1 MAKKVALYCRVS
13 TKEQTTD
20 NQTLDLKRFCEHRDL
35 KIVQEY
41 SDQGVSGSQDSRP
54 ALNRML
60 EDARQGKFEILLVW
74 KLDRLGRSLKHL
86 IYLLNELHKSNVS
99 FISMQENIDLTSPTG
114 RLVFQMLGAIGE
126 FELSLIKSRVNAGIR
141 RAREQNIKLGRPKM
155 QFDYDLAIQLRRNG
169 LGFKEIAEKLGVSV
183 GKIHQFIKSAGIQKT
198 LIVENLVN

>member
-20 NQTLDLKRFCEHRDL
+20 NQTLDLKRFCGHRDL
-35 KIVQEY
+35 EIVQEY
-41 SDQGVSGSQDSRP
+41 SDHGISGSKDSRP
-54 ALNRML
+54 ALNQML
-60 EDARQGKFEILLVW
+60 EDAKAGKFEVLLVW

-86 IYLLNELHKSNVS
+86 IYLLNELHKYNVS

-169 LGFKEIAEKLGVSV
+169 LGFKEIAKKLGVSV

-198 LIVENLVN
+198 LIIENLVN

>member
-35 KIVQEY
+35 EIVHEY
-41 SDQGVSGSQDSRP
+41 SDQGVSGSLDSRP
-54 ALNRML
+54 ALNQML

-86 IYLLNELHKSNVS
+86 INLLNELHKSNVS

-141 RAREQNIKLGRPKM
+141 RAREQNIKLGRPKK

-169 LGFKEIAEKLGVSV
+169 LGIKEIANKLGVSV
-183 GKIHQFIKSAGIQKT
+183 GKIHQFIKNAGIQKT
-198 LIVENLVN
+198 LIIENLVN

>member
-20 NQTLDLKRFCEHRDL
+20 NQTLDLKRFCEQRDL
-35 KIVQEY
+35 EIVQEY
-41 SDQGVSGSQDSRP
+41 SDQGVSGSKDSRP
-54 ALNRML
+54 ALNQML
-60 EDARQGKFEILLVW
+60 EDAKAGKFEVLLVW

-86 IYLLNELHKSNVS
+86 IYLLNELHKYNVS

-198 LIVENLVN
+198 LIIENLVN